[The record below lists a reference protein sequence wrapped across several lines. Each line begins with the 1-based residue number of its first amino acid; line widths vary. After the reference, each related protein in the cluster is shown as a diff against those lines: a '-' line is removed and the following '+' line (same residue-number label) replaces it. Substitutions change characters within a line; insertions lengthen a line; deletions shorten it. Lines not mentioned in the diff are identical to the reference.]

1 MSTLLDYDLNL
12 TNENNNTHGD
22 ELRATMAAVRVSM
35 KWFGTRKSVSSL
47 QKSEAARPFNA
58 EGKFLSVG
66 KKLIDTTH
74 PAWKSVTGERG
85 TILGYWRGRSLP
97 FPEDGIRLIKRQEID
112 AFNETMRRHQNE
124 LDESVWRLNE
134 HYDELKA
141 NARQRLGRLY
151 HESDY
156 PPTLI
161 GMFEVAW
168 DYPNVE
174 PPTYL
179 QDYNPRL
186 FREESQR
193 VRSRFNEAV
202 RLAEEA
208 FTSELSK
215 LVSHLI
221 DKLSGDV
228 DGKPKIFRDT
238 AVTNLSEFFE
248 RFQRLSIGSNEELEQ
263 IVQQAKQ
270 VIGNVPPQ
278 QLRDSVTLRS
288 QINGQLSDVQTTL
301 DRLMIDRPRR
311 NLIRNRK

>member
-1 MSTLLDYDLNL
+1 MSTLLE
-12 TNENNNTHGD
+12 NENQIETYSD
-22 ELRATMAAVRVSM
+22 ELRSTMAAVRVSL

-47 QKSEAARPFNA
+47 QKTEAARPFNA

-74 PAWKSVTGERG
+74 PAWKTVTSVRG
-85 TILGYWRGRSLP
+85 AILGYWRDRSLP
-97 FPEDGIRLIKRQEID
+97 FPEDGIRLIKRHDID
-112 AFNETMRRHQNE
+112 TFNETMRRHQND

-141 NARQRLGRLY
+141 NAQQRLGRLY
-151 HESDY
+151 QESDY
-156 PPTLI
+156 PTTLI
-161 GMFEVAW
+161 GMFEVTW

-174 PPTYL
+174 PPDYL
-179 QDYNPRL
+179 RDYNPSL

-202 RLAEEA
+202 QLAEEA

-215 LVSHLI
+215 LVTHLL
-221 DKLSGDV
+221 DKLSGDT

-248 RFQRLSIGSNEELEQ
+248 RFHRLSIGSNEELEQ
-263 IVQQAKQ
+263 LVEQAKQ
-270 VIGNVPPQ
+270 IMTGVPAQ
-278 QLRDSVTLRS
+278 QLRDSATLRQ
-288 QINGQLSDVQTTL
+288 QINQQLTGVQSTL
-301 DRLMIDRPRR
+301 DSLMIDRPRR
-311 NLIRNRK
+311 NLIRGKK

>member
-1 MSTLLDYDLNL
+1 MSTLLDYDLE
-12 TNENNNTHGD
+12 TAHDSTTHGD
-22 ELRATMAAVRVSM
+22 ELRSTMAAVRVSL

-47 QKSEAARPFNA
+47 QKTEAARPFNA

-74 PAWKSVTGERG
+74 PAWKTVTGVRG
-85 TILGYWRGRSLP
+85 TILGYWRDRSLP
-97 FPEDGIRLIKRQEID
+97 FPEDGIRLIKRQDID
-112 AFNETMRRHQNE
+112 TFNETMRRYQNE
-124 LDESVWRLNE
+124 LDEAVWRLNE

-141 NARQRLGRLY
+141 NAQQRLGRLFQ
-151 HESDY
+151 ESDY
-156 PPTLI
+156 PTTLI
-161 GMFEVAW
+161 GMFEVTW
-168 DYPNVE
+168 NYPNVE
-174 PPTYL
+174 PPNYL

-215 LVSHLI
+215 LVAHLI
-221 DKLSGDV
+221 DKLSGDT

-263 IVQQAKQ
+263 VVGQARQ
-270 VIGNVPPQ
+270 IMGNIPPQ
-278 QLRDSVTLRS
+278 QLRDSATLRQ
-288 QINGQLSDVQTTL
+288 QINGQLANVQSTL
-301 DRLMIDRPRR
+301 DQLMIDRPRR